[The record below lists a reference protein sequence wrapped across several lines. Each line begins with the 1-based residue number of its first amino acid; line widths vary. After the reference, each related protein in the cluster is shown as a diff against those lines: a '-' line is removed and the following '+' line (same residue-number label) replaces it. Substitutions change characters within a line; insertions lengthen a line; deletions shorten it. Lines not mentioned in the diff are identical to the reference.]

1 LVDHVPTKR
10 PFLTL
15 LLKPKLLFMMRSNTS
30 YLILTFLLVVLGASD
45 GVAAQVVRG
54 TVTERETGAP
64 LPGVVV
70 SLESTAPDAT
80 PISVLSDPQG
90 AYAIRGPAGA
100 YRVTAKR
107 IGVQRYFSEEF
118 ALGPGET
125 RPLDIVMDRV
135 VFELPAV
142 RVVESGLCIT
152 RGEDRQRV
160 LSLWDEARTALTAT
174 ALSRRDKL
182 FDGSITRYKRS
193 LDPRS
198 LRVLEDAW
206 GELSGTLEGTF
217 NSPDGET
224 LSRTGYWRQQGNDAL
239 YWAPDGDVLLSRA
252 FQRDHCFGVAQTRG
266 DRAGLVGLSFAPA
279 PERTMAEV
287 QGVLWMDERTF
298 ALEFVEFTYTGLPEA
313 QFNERVGGELHFSR
327 LASGAWVIS
336 RWFLRMPEYVA
347 ETDTRAPV
355 LMTRATIRTIV
366 EEGGLAFGPGLRLFT
381 TPASIAGTM
390 SDSAGRPFPQVAV
403 RLAGTPFNT
412 TTNEQ
417 GEFRLDSLPPG
428 SFVLI
433 AQHPGY
439 TSIGMAA
446 ADERIDLKEG
456 TTTRST
462 LRAASTAQLMD
473 RLCPSARQRGDRAV
487 VRLVATDTSGLRP
500 QANMAVWLR
509 WAGDFV
515 GRQELIASNRGGL
528 ETRTS
533 EDGLAVFCDVPA
545 NMTLTISA
553 VNALGRPSADSILV
567 RAASGKITPA
577 HLRTRRP

>member
-1 LVDHVPTKR
+1 MTWSTSR
-10 PFLTL
+10 YLTIIIWL
-15 LLKPKLLFMMRSNTS
+15 AS
-30 YLILTFLLVVLGASD
+30 LGAP
-45 GVAAQVVRG
+45 VAGAQVVRG
-54 TVTERETGAP
+54 TVTERGSAAP

-70 SLESTAPDAT
+70 SLESMAPDAT
-80 PISVLSDPQG
+80 PISVLTDQHG
-90 AYAIRGPAGA
+90 AYAIRGPAGS

-107 IGVQRYFSEEF
+107 IGVQRYFSDTF
-118 ALGPGET
+118 QLGPGET
-125 RPLDIVMDRV
+125 RQLEIVMEAV

-142 RVVESGLCIT
+142 RIVESNLCIT

-160 LSLWDEARTALTAT
+160 LGLWDEARAALTAT
-174 ALSRRDKL
+174 ALSRRDRL
-182 FDGSITRYKRS
+182 FDGSITRYKRT
-193 LDPRS
+193 LDPRT
-198 LRVLEDAW
+198 LRVLEDSW

-224 LSRTGYWRQQGNDAL
+224 LSRTGYWRQQGTDAL

-252 FQRDHCFGVAQTRG
+252 FQRDHCFGVAASRS
-266 DRAGLVGLSFAPA
+266 DRAGLAGLSFGPA
-279 PERTMAEV
+279 PGRTIAEV

-298 ALEFVEFTYTGLPEA
+298 ALQLAEFTYTGLPEA
-313 QFNERVGGELHFSR
+313 QFVDRAGGELRFSR

-336 RWFLRMPEYVA
+336 RWFLRMPEFVA
-347 ETDTRAPV
+347 QTDTRAPV
-355 LMTRATIRTIV
+355 LMTRPVIRTLV

-381 TPASIAGTM
+381 TPATVAGTL
-390 SDSAGRPFPQVAV
+390 SDSAGRPLAQATV
-403 RLAGTPFNT
+403 RLAGTPFIT
-412 TTNEQ
+412 TTNER

-446 ADERIDLKEG
+446 ADERLDLKEG
-456 TTTRST
+456 TTTRSN
-462 LRAASTAQLMD
+462 LRAASTSQLME
-473 RLCPSARQRGDRAV
+473 RLCPSTRPRPDRAV
-487 VRLVATDTSGLRP
+487 VRLVATDTSGTQP

-515 GRQELIASNRGGL
+515 GRGEGLMASNRGGL

-545 NMTLTISA
+545 NLPLTVSA
-553 VNALGRPSADSILV
+553 VNALGRPAADSIIV
-567 RAASGKITPA
+567 RAKPGTITPA
-577 HLRTRRP
+577 QLRTRRP